1 MSESTPASTNTEA
14 QSQRQRDLALDA
26 EASRLDTHTDIG
38 LRETLRHM
46 RRAMGLIWL
55 FPGAFSARAFL
66 LFGSLAIPITI
77 LPWPLKI
84 VIDHVVLGAPIEN
97 ATGYPFYLR
106 PFVEALHGSTVP
118 EILFA
123 LVGLALVMV
132 LLFGAFQQGGATSDQ
147 TDAFLDLS
155 LIHI

>member
-1 MSESTPASTNTEA
+1 MSESSPASSNTRT

-66 LFGSLAIPITI
+66 LFGSLARVSKSPRMFACTMKCFIPRNQCSNGMERSEIS
-77 LPWPLKI
+77 W
-84 VIDHVVLGAPIEN
+84 
-97 ATGYPFYLR
+97 TGFF
-106 PFVEALHGSTVP
+106 FVENQSFLRQLEYRRHQMC
-118 EILFA
+118 LY
-123 LVGLALVMV
+123 
-132 LLFGAFQQGGATSDQ
+132 QQ
-147 TDAFLDLS
+147 LRRR
-155 LIHI
+155 